1 VNPDDNVRADSAVF
15 LTVSP
20 ITSEL
25 PHLVFAHDSAVTV
38 RDMFNPSA
46 EEAMARDRM
55 RTREAAATRHSSKIA
70 SALALAALFSSC
82 SKRELRLVAK
92 VAKTR
97 VVGKGTTLMVEGDSG
112 ESMVVLL
119 AGGADVHKGGR
130 RVAQIGSGDV
140 VGELAALTKCPRNA
154 TVTMR
159 TDGEIAVIGRRD
171 LLRLVKGSPSFSQK
185 LLEAL
190 AQRVRELDRKLLP

>member
-1 VNPDDNVRADSAVF
+1 
-15 LTVSP
+15 
-20 ITSEL
+20 
-25 PHLVFAHDSAVTV
+25 
-38 RDMFNPSA
+38 MFNPTAS
-46 EEAMARDRM
+46 EAMARDRM
-55 RTREAAATRHSSKIA
+55 RAREADAARHSSEIA
-70 SALALAALFSSC
+70 SALALAAPFSSC

-112 ESMVVLL
+112 ESMLVLL

-130 RVAQIGSGDV
+130 RVAQIGTGDV

-190 AQRVRELDRKLLP
+190 AQRVRELDRKLVP

>member
-1 VNPDDNVRADSAVF
+1 
-15 LTVSP
+15 
-20 ITSEL
+20 
-25 PHLVFAHDSAVTV
+25 
-38 RDMFNPSA
+38 M
-46 EEAMARDRM
+46 
-55 RTREAAATRHSSKIA
+55 
-70 SALALAALFSSC
+70 
-82 SKRELRLVAK
+82 AK

-112 ESMVVLL
+112 ESMIVLL

-130 RVAQIGSGDV
+130 RVAQIGTGDV

-159 TDGEIAVIGRRD
+159 TDGEVAVIGRRD
-171 LLRLVKGSPSFSQK
+171 LQRLLKGSPSFSQK

-190 AQRVRELDRKLLP
+190 AMRVRELDRKLVP